1 MKRISILFFLVV
13 IFSSCGREPVSITEE
28 NPFIIGKIER
38 LSNRWRYTK
47 DGQISLFYNKPSTI
61 TVDKLL
67 PYQVGDTL
75 KLKYY

>member
-1 MKRISILFFLVV
+1 MKRISILFFLLV

-38 LSNRWRYTK
+38 LSSRWEYTK
-47 DGQISLFYNKPSTI
+47 ESMIKFPYSKPPTI